1 MVLRTRLNLQAVKA
15 YQESL
20 GPVLEDLHRETTAA
34 QQARADMTT
43 VAEGQTAD
51 TLSEALGFSLEP
63 AMQAFSRGVE
73 EYKASFSEVLRWA
86 EAVRQ
91 DGADI
96 CARAAGGNSGG
107 AAAEDIYVDEAPLSE
122 AIAQRAVVSRQ
133 AEDTRNGLL
142 QVANILKNLRTRSVD
157 VSGPINKAVSAVEE
171 IDRRATV
178 VTSSLQSAEN
188 DYQAL
193 RASLVDA
200 AGRIMAFISSDR
212 TDLIDSVN
220 NEVSNYGVYNWH
232 LSCAHDLMSE
242 EADQLAS
249 DLKSE
254 GWSLAD
260 LDAEDID
267 ENENLLDEVNQ
278 GVSMFGNSGWGVEHL
293 TTRLVPDGKDTK
305 ASYADG
311 IKAVK
316 RFNLLTQIASAPVQY
331 SAAEQERQ
339 RYIRRHKELPEN
351 IRQNNAQVQFDIALG
366 TSFIPIIGD
375 AVSAGL
381 GYTFPKDSKKSDK
394 DRESDRNSKPFSLP
408 WFYGS
413 MEGHSAA
420 DLVSGI
426 RYRNAGGSNG
436 W

>member
-1 MVLRTRLNLQAVKA
+1 MNLQAVKA

-20 GPVLEDLHRETTAA
+20 GPVLEDLYRETTAA

-63 AMQAFSRGVE
+63 AMQALSRGVE

-86 EAVRQ
+86 ETVRQ

-96 CARAAGGNSGG
+96 CARAAGGNSGS

-122 AIAQRAVVSRQ
+122 AIAQRVAVSRQ
-133 AEDTRNGLL
+133 AEVTRNGLL

-157 VSGPINKAVSAVEE
+157 VSGPIEKAASAFEE
-171 IDRRATV
+171 IDRRSTLVA
-178 VTSSLQSAEN
+178 SSLQSAGN
-188 DYQAL
+188 DYRSL
-193 RASLVDA
+193 HASLLDA
-200 AGRIMAFISSDR
+200 AERIMAFTTSDR

-220 NEVSNYGVYNWH
+220 NEVSNYGAYNWH
-232 LSCAHDLMSE
+232 LACARDLMSGD
-242 EADQLAS
+242 ASRLTS
-249 DLKSE
+249 DLASE

-267 ENENLLDEVNQ
+267 ENESLLDEVNQ

-305 ASYADG
+305 ASYGDG

-316 RFNLLTQIASAPVQY
+316 RINLLTQIASVPVQY

-339 RYIRRHKELPEN
+339 RYIRQHKELPEN

-366 TSFIPIIGD
+366 ASFIPIIGD

-394 DRESDRNSKPFSLP
+394 DRESDRNARPLSLP
-408 WFYGS
+408 WIFGH
-413 MEGHSAA
+413 MEGHSSA
-420 DLVSGI
+420 DLLSGM